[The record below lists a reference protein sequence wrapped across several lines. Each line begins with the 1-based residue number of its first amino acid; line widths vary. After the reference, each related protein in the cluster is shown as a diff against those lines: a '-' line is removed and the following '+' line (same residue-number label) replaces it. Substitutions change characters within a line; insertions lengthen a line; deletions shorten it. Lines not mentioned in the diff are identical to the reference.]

1 MHEIALMGDILK
13 IVGLNANKQNIR
25 KVKKV
30 NLIVGDLSNAL
41 PDALEMAFDI
51 YKRQGVDFLDEHS
64 ELLITREEAKAVCTI
79 CETEYVPDQRIAVCP
94 ECHIPTG
101 KLISGETFK
110 VDSFE
115 GD

>member
-1 MHEIALMGDILK
+1 MHEMALMGDILNL
-13 IVGLNANKQNIR
+13 VGTDARKNNIK

-41 PDALEMAFDI
+41 PDALELAFDV
-51 YKRQGVDFLDEHS
+51 YKRQNIDFLDIHS
-64 ELLITREEAKAVCTI
+64 ELIIQKEAAKAVCTI
-79 CETEYVPDQRIAVCP
+79 CGTEYIPEQKIAVCP
-94 ECHIPTG
+94 MCHIPTG

-110 VDSFE
+110 VDSYE